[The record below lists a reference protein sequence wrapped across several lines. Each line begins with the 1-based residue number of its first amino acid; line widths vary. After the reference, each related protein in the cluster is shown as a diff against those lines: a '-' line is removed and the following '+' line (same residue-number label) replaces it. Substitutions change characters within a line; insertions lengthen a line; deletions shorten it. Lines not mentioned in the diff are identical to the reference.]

1 MNNNFFKIALLGAV
15 LVSQPLDAKEID
27 KNTAKLQA
35 MNKLTGRVSV
45 IDVPVNGEVEFG
57 SFSIVVRSRK
67 TRPPEE
73 TPDNFAFVDVVDK
86 HEDGSLLNIFKGWMV
101 SSSPALNA
109 VAHPIYDVWLL
120 QCVDTEVDKN
130 KLLRDDELLKR
141 DEIPMKQQETA
152 SDGDDAAKGGIED
165 VLDVE
170 ISPMPAALQEDN
182 SQPLDEK
189 IQTNDEMTSS
199 TEENASENQEKK
211 QTVEKSEAVSVEP
224 AVSEDEKLKVFF
236 TQESDEDENN
246 DGKPE
251 TLIFEP
257 SLDTLPVMLRKTP
270 NMSLIKQMMSLSA
283 NPFLSFQTMFQRMS
297 KIRMWQRFIRR
308 MFPMRR
314 LFLKILR
321 MIWIFL
327 ICYNKKVRN
336 V

>member
-57 SFSIVVRSRK
+57 SFSIVVRSCK

-130 KLLRDDELLKR
+130 KLLSDDELLKR

-257 SLDTLPVMLRKTP
+257 SLDTPAGNAPENTEYAPYQADDESLGESVPVVSDNVSTDVEDKNVAEVHSEDVSDEAALFENSTDDLDLPDL
-270 NMSLIKQMMSLSA
+270 LQ
-283 NPFLSFQTMFQRMS
+283 
-297 KIRMWQRFIRR
+297 
-308 MFPMRR
+308 
-314 LFLKILR
+314 
-321 MIWIFL
+321 
-327 ICYNKKVRN
+327 
-336 V
+336 

>member
-57 SFSIVVRSRK
+57 SFSIVVRSCK

-130 KLLRDDELLKR
+130 KLLSDDELLKR

-170 ISPMPAALQEDN
+170 ISPMPAALQEDH

-257 SLDTLPVMLRKTP
+257 SLDTPAGNAPENTEYVPYQADDESLGESVPVVSDNVSTDVEDKNVAEVHSEDVSDEAALFENSTDDLDLPDL
-270 NMSLIKQMMSLSA
+270 LQ
-283 NPFLSFQTMFQRMS
+283 
-297 KIRMWQRFIRR
+297 
-308 MFPMRR
+308 
-314 LFLKILR
+314 
-321 MIWIFL
+321 
-327 ICYNKKVRN
+327 
-336 V
+336 